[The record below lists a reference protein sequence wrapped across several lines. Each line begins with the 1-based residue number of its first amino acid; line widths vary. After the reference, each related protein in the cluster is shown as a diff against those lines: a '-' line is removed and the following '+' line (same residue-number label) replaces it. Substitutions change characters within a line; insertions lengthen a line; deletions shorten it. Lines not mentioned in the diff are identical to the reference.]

1 MPSPWLSE
9 NFPRKAPYFPQIGDI
24 LMVFK
29 KGYEKY
35 MEFVEL
41 RNTYKVNKRD
51 LLWMK
56 RKSLEDGTLVR
67 NIINFFWQLWKCQNQ
82 VFDSFQIGWNSFFA
96 IFVLQIK
103 RYFLKILFSNFSI
116 KVKVSKILFEIRPP
130 RLCVVKVEVLE
141 QSTLQPTNEQF
152 TIKYH
157 DMDDVVDFLVLYQYY
172 NR

>member
-1 MPSPWLSE
+1 MLTPKAKKKRNAAQKAKERLQRPVGDIGEEYMPSPWLSE

-67 NIINFFWQLWKCQNQ
+67 NIINFF
-82 VFDSFQIGWNSFFA
+82 
-96 IFVLQIK
+96 
-103 RYFLKILFSNFSI
+103 
-116 KVKVSKILFEIRPP
+116 
-130 RLCVVKVEVLE
+130 
-141 QSTLQPTNEQF
+141 
-152 TIKYH
+152 
-157 DMDDVVDFLVLYQYY
+157 
-172 NR
+172 

>member
-67 NIINFFWQLWKCQNQ
+67 NIINFFLT
-82 VFDSFQIGWNSFFA
+82 IM
-96 IFVLQIK
+96 
-103 RYFLKILFSNFSI
+103 
-116 KVKVSKILFEIRPP
+116 KVPKSGF
-130 RLCVVKVEVLE
+130 
-141 QSTLQPTNEQF
+141 
-152 TIKYH
+152 
-157 DMDDVVDFLVLYQYY
+157 
-172 NR
+172 

>member
-67 NIINFFWQLWKCQNQ
+67 NIKFFLDNYESVKIRFLTVSNWLKFIFCHFCFINKKIFFDNIIFQFFYKGQSLQN
-82 VFDSFQIGWNSFFA
+82 
-96 IFVLQIK
+96 
-103 RYFLKILFSNFSI
+103 SI
-116 KVKVSKILFEIRPP
+116 
-130 RLCVVKVEVLE
+130 
-141 QSTLQPTNEQF
+141 
-152 TIKYH
+152 
-157 DMDDVVDFLVLYQYY
+157 
-172 NR
+172 